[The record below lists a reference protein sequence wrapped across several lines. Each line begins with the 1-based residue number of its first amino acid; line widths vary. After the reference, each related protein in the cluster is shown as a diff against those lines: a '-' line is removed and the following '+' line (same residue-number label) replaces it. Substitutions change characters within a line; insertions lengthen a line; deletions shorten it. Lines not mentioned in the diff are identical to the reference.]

1 MEANKVNVEEIF
13 STLSAHMAKGLKIH
27 NQLSNAFG
35 FLNLHGYQKCH
46 EYHFYEES
54 NSYRDLNNFYID
66 NYNKLI
72 VEEIEEKVDIIPS
85 NWYKHIKDDV
95 DTNTKRAAIR
105 DLFKTWI
112 DWEKETKTLLEKDY
126 KDLYEL
132 NEIYGALKIA
142 ELITDVSNELKDAH
156 NQFINLDSIGYD
168 ISLIIDKQD
177 ELYKEYHDKINKLY
191 EDDE

>member
-1 MEANKVNVEEIF
+1 MNIEEIF

-54 NSYRDLNNFYID
+54 NNYRDLNNFYID

-105 DLFKTWI
+105 DLFKVWI

-126 KDLYEL
+126 KELYEL

-142 ELITDVSNELKDAH
+142 ELIKDVSEELKNAH
-156 NQFINLDSIGYD
+156 KQFINLDSIGYD
-168 ISLIIDKQD
+168 ISLIVD
-177 ELYKEYHDKINKLY
+177 EQETIYQKYLNKMKHIY
-191 EDDE
+191 EGDNND